1 MSKMVTE
8 MDEMVATLSSS
19 LIDEMVHNAV
29 GLPNS
34 KIIHRLFQAFFGN
47 VTDQFSQLAVSFDQI
62 TKKNGLPEASEWVL
76 TRFCRNIQIHGAEN
90 IPDDGPLLV
99 LSNHPGAYD
108 ALIIFSSLKGHRIK
122 SVSSEIP
129 FLRYLPDTGRH
140 FLFAPRNNSRER
152 MIVLRNSIKHL
163 QKGGTL
169 NFFGSG
175 HRDPDPSVYPGA
187 ESAIDQWLEV
197 FDVFFRYVDGLKIL
211 PIIISGV
218 VSPKWAKHLITW
230 LRKKQIDKQRLAEYG
245 QVITQIRNPG
255 RLYLEPRISIG
266 EPYTEESLRD
276 VVGSGELH
284 QAVIERSKALYRES
298 GAYFGGFFE

>member
-1 MSKMVTE
+1 MNTLIE
-8 MDEMVATLSSS
+8 TLSDS
-19 LIDEMVHNAV
+19 LIDEIVTTV
-29 GLPNS
+29 GLPKS
-34 KIIHRLFQAFFGN
+34 KFNHWLFGLIFHKITTNFAELG
-47 VTDQFSQLAVSFDQI
+47 SGFDEI
-62 TKKNGLPEASEWVL
+62 TKKSGLPAACEWAL
-76 TRFCRNIQIHGAEN
+76 KQFCKNIQIHGAEN
-90 IPDDGPLLV
+90 IPDGGPLLV
-99 LSNHPGAYD
+99 ISNHPGAYD
-108 ALIIFSSLKGHRIK
+108 ALIIFSNLKGHRIM

-129 FLRYLPDTGRH
+129 FLRYLPNTGQH
-140 FLFAPRNNSRER
+140 FLFAPRNDSRER
-152 MIVLRNSIKHL
+152 MIVLRNSIQHL
-163 QKGGTL
+163 QHGGTL

-187 ESAIDQWLEV
+187 EEAIDYWLEV
-197 FDVFFRYVDGLKIL
+197 FDIFFRYVNGLKIL

-218 VSPKWAKHLITW
+218 VSPKWAKHPITW

-276 VVGSGELH
+276 VVGSGDLH

-298 GAYFGGFFE
+298 RANFGGFFE